1 MDEIKSNNYSGDS
14 IENTRKKK
22 IDEFKRS
29 FDKSVMT
36 DDVDMT
42 FDSDVKRVDEDKK
55 KEDPYVNFSNDST
68 PLKRRKK
75 SDEINSYSDSDTKKR
90 IEKESEKELR
100 KQQRE
105 NKRIEKNKARRNK
118 RMFKWVWLCMVLI
131 MGIVLSQVVMVGV
144 RDMLAM
150 DRDENPLIVKVTIP
164 KNASIDDISQILQ
177 EKGIIDRAD
186 YFALYAKRT
195 SSAKDFK
202 PGDYLIETNKDYEA
216 IINYLQS
223 NTNRTDIIT
232 VQITEGMNVIEIAE
246 KLQNEGALHE
256 DDVKT
261 FLKLCNSDTFD
272 ETYPYLALINNADS
286 RYYKL
291 EGYLFPDTYNFY
303 KNEDPETIITRM
315 LTNFYNRIYDT
326 KDRYLGSDKSVTVN
340 KLIPDTGYSLDEIIT
355 IASIIQAEAA
365 NKEDMYYISS
375 ILHNRL
381 ENGAQTGTSKLGC
394 DCTEFY
400 PYRSEEKVPA
410 DKKGTFKS
418 TYNTHEIDGLPA
430 GPICNPSLEAILA
443 AMGPYDTNYYYFCHK
458 ITDDGSVPYYA
469 SSLADHEYNL
479 TLIS

>member
-164 KNASIDDISQILQ
+164 
-177 EKGIIDRAD
+177 
-186 YFALYAKRT
+186 
-195 SSAKDFK
+195 
-202 PGDYLIETNKDYEA
+202 
-216 IINYLQS
+216 
-223 NTNRTDIIT
+223 
-232 VQITEGMNVIEIAE
+232 
-246 KLQNEGALHE
+246 
-256 DDVKT
+256 
-261 FLKLCNSDTFD
+261 
-272 ETYPYLALINNADS
+272 
-286 RYYKL
+286 
-291 EGYLFPDTYNFY
+291 
-303 KNEDPETIITRM
+303 
-315 LTNFYNRIYDT
+315 
-326 KDRYLGSDKSVTVN
+326 
-340 KLIPDTGYSLDEIIT
+340 
-355 IASIIQAEAA
+355 
-365 NKEDMYYISS
+365 
-375 ILHNRL
+375 
-381 ENGAQTGTSKLGC
+381 
-394 DCTEFY
+394 
-400 PYRSEEKVPA
+400 
-410 DKKGTFKS
+410 
-418 TYNTHEIDGLPA
+418 
-430 GPICNPSLEAILA
+430 
-443 AMGPYDTNYYYFCHK
+443 
-458 ITDDGSVPYYA
+458 
-469 SSLADHEYNL
+469 
-479 TLIS
+479 